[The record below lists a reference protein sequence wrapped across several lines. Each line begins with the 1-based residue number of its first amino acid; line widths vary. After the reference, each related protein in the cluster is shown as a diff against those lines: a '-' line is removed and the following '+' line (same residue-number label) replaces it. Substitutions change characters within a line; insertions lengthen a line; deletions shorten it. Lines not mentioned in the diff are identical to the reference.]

1 MILGKYWFWRLY
13 IVVLEIGIFI
23 DVVWVFGGFIFKFI
37 LYVVVLSK
45 FFVVKVNIF
54 FFGLFLYLFDEKF
67 VMFILILNG
76 IFFFLEL

>member
-13 IVVLEIGIFI
+13 IVVLEIGIFV
-23 DVVWVFGGFIFKFI
+23 DVVRVICFIFKFI

-76 IFFFLEL
+76 IFFLLEL

>member
-13 IVVLEIGIFI
+13 IVVLEIGIFV
-23 DVVWVFGGFIFKFI
+23 DVVWVFCFIFKFI
-37 LYVVVLSK
+37 LYIVVLSK

-67 VMFILILNG
+67 VMFILVLNG
-76 IFFFLEL
+76 IFFLLEL